1 VEGDTIFISVQP
13 EDLHVLL
20 RMDGF
25 TWSAVT
31 INIKR
36 SDGIV
41 DTAQPSSEAEKT
53 KAMLRS
59 VLERRYDMDAKFLD
73 LSALGQDEELKAS
86 AIFDSKSTTSKFFP
100 ALMRVL
106 ELAFDQKAERDAA
119 IQSVSLAHNDLEN
132 LTVVS
137 TLSETLPNLHNLD
150 LSNNKLATLD
160 SISLFRRRFHHLKHL
175 IVSGNP
181 LEQNEP
187 NYATEILKWYS
198 SLTQLNNIQVRTE
211 EEAAARSNVS
221 HMPFPIRTPLFQDEG
236 GIAENFIRNFFV
248 GIDTDRT
255 ALANVFYDD
264 NSEFSFAVNTSAPRD
279 PANRPAPQEWEQ
291 YINNSRNLK
300 RLTQLPAR
308 KKRQFSGAKA
318 IADVLTSI
326 PATKH
331 PDLATQATKW
341 LIESHIQPNV
351 PDPTGQ
357 SRTGVDGF
365 QISVHGE
372 FQELQSTADQP
383 GKQRSVDHLF
393 IVGPG
398 GSTGVRIHSHQF
410 TIRAYGGS
418 QAYQP
423 EDLAAYAAIVGTS
436 NLPSS
441 QPVSSSMP
449 APTNAAATAAAAT
462 IPQPSQPPAGLTVE
476 LAEQMVLELQKQTRM
491 TLQYAKDCLE
501 QVSWDFN
508 KALEVFG
515 NVRASLPAEAFVAVA

>member
-1 VEGDTIFISVQP
+1 
-13 EDLHVLL
+13 
-20 RMDGF
+20 MDGF
-25 TWSAVT
+25 SWSAVT
-31 INIKR
+31 ISIKR

-41 DTAQPSSEAEKT
+41 DAQSQPSSEAEKT
-53 KAMLRS
+53 KAMLQS

-73 LSALGQDEELKAS
+73 LSALGQDEELRAS

-106 ELAFDQKAERDAA
+106 ELAFDNKAERDAA
-119 IQSVSLAHNDLEN
+119 IQSVSLARNDLEN
-132 LTVVS
+132 LTNVS

-150 LSNNKLATLD
+150 LSNNNFATLD
-160 SISLFRRRFHHLKHL
+160 SISLFRRRFRHLKHL
-175 IVSGNP
+175 IVTANP

-198 SLTQLNNIQVRTE
+198 SLTQLNNIRVRTE
-211 EEAAARSNVS
+211 EEAAARKRVS
-221 HMPFPIRTPLFQDEG
+221 HVPFPIRGPLFQDEG
-236 GIAENFIRNFFV
+236 GIAETFVRNFFV
-248 GIDTDRT
+248 GIDTDRN

-264 NSEFSFAVNTSAPRD
+264 KSEFSFAVNTSAPRD
-279 PANRPAPQEWEQ
+279 PAATDRPAPQEWEQ
-291 YINNSRNLK
+291 YIQKSRNLK
-300 RLTQLPAR
+300 RLNQLPAR
-308 KKRQFSGAKA
+308 AKRQYTGAKA
-318 IADVLTSI
+318 IAEILTSL

-331 PDLATQATKW
+331 PDLATQAAKW
-341 LIESHIQPNV
+341 LIESHIQPNI
-351 PDPTGQ
+351 PDPIGR
-357 SRTGVDGF
+357 SPMGVDGF

-372 FQELQSTADQP
+372 FEEISTTAGQL
-383 GKQRSVDHLF
+383 GKQRSFDHVF

-423 EDLAAYAAIVGTS
+423 EDLAAYAAIVGTAS
-436 NLPSS
+436 LPNP
-441 QPVSSSMP
+441 QPPVSTIATSALVP
-449 APTNAAATAAAAT
+449 AAG
-462 IPQPSQPPAGLTVE
+462 PQPSGPPAGMTVE

-501 QVSWDFN
+501 QVNWDFN

-515 NVRASLPAEAFVAVA
+515 NVRASLPADAFVPVV

>member
-13 EDLHVLL
+13 EDLQVLL

-36 SDGIV
+36 SDGVV

-106 ELAFDQKAERDAA
+106 ELAFDNKAERDAA

-160 SISLFRRRFHHLKHL
+160 SISLFKRRFHHLKHL
-175 IVSGNP
+175 ILSGNP

-187 NYATEILKWYS
+187 NYATEIVKWYS
-198 SLTQLNNIQVRTE
+198 SLTQLNNIQVRTK
-211 EEAAARSNVS
+211 EEAAARSKVT
-221 HMPFPIRTPLFQDEG
+221 HMPFPIRSPLFQDEG

-279 PANRPAPQEWEQ
+279 PADTNRPGPQEWEQ

-308 KKRQFSGAKA
+308 KKRQFNGAKA
-318 IADVLTSI
+318 IADVLTSL

-331 PDLATQATKW
+331 PDLATQASQW

-357 SRTGVDGF
+357 SPTGVDGF

-372 FQELQSTADQP
+372 FQELQSTTGLP
-383 GKQRSVDHLF
+383 GKLRSVDHLF

-398 GSTGVRIHSHQF
+398 GSTGVRIHSHQL

-436 NLPSS
+436 NLPPS
-441 QPVSSSMP
+441 QPDSSSAP
-449 APTNAAATAAAAT
+449 APANSAVAAPATS
-462 IPQPSQPPAGLTVE
+462 QPSQPPAGMTVE

-501 QVSWDFN
+501 QVNWDFN

-515 NVRASLPAEAFVAVA
+515 NVRASLPAEAFVPVA

>member
-1 VEGDTIFISVQP
+1 
-13 EDLHVLL
+13 
-20 RMDGF
+20 MDGF

-462 IPQPSQPPAGLTVE
+462 IPQPSQPPAGMTVE